1 MKAKSRPAY
10 GRNSMRSATA
20 RITRAFAVA
29 EFIGGKGKTCMIL
42 APGANLTRVLA
53 VGIGKPADLTQ
64 KILEEAGG
72 AIAAIS
78 HRKRLSLSAS
88 IRLSPQQAAEVAL
101 GAVLRSYR
109 FDRYRTKEKPEDKPK
124 LSKLTILAAE
134 PAKAKSAWEP
144 LDATAKG
151 VFLTRDLVSEPP
163 NVLDPPEM
171 AERCRKLSELGLKV
185 EIFGPKEMAKLGFGA
200 LLGVSQ
206 GSVKEPRMV
215 VMQWNGA
222 GGNGRKLKDK
232 PVVFV
237 GKGVTFD
244 TGGISIKPAG
254 GMEDMKWDM
263 AGAGT
268 VIGLM
273 AALAG
278 RKAKVDAVGLV
289 GLVENMPSGNAQ
301 RPGDVVTSYS
311 GQTIE
316 VINTDAEGRLVL
328 ADVIWYAQQKYDPK
342 FMVDLATLTGAI
354 IIGLGH
360 EYAGLFS
367 NDDELSQ
374 KLADRG
380 SGDRGTRVADAVG
393 RGLRQADPL
402 RHRRHEER
410 RRPAWRLDH
419 RRPVHPALR
428 QRQTLGAS
436 GYCRHGVEHEGH
448 RRRPQRSDRFWG
460 TAARSPGRGSLRA
473 LMTEIGFYHLT
484 RSTLVQALPQLLART
499 LAAGQRALVLVRDAA
514 DLDALSTALWADPA
528 WLPHGTVSDGDPD
541 LQPIW
546 LSTEAE
552 PLNGARFLFLVD
564 GANTDRL
571 ESTRASSI
579 CSMATIPKPL
589 RPRGSDGRRPRTSGS
604 RLGLLATDR
613 NRVAKAD
620 LKGESRSDGS
630 LSLLPR
636 RLRV

>member
-1 MKAKSRPAY
+1 MLDIAFAKPALPKS
-10 GRNSMRSATA
+10 GALVLLIHEGEKPSGLWAQLDESTGGA
-20 RITRAFAVA
+20 ISRAFEVT
-29 EFIGGKGKTCMIL
+29 EFKGAKGKTCSIL

-53 VGIGKPADLTQ
+53 VGLGKPAEVTA

-72 AIAAIS
+72 AIVAGLPRETAVAVANGA
-78 HRKRLSLSAS
+78 LSA
-88 IRLSPQQAAEVAL
+88 QQAAEVAF

-124 LSKLTILAAE
+124 LAKVTVLTSE
-134 PAKAKSAWEP
+134 VPKAKAAWEP
-144 LDATAKG
+144 LNATAKG

-215 VMQWNGA
+215 VLNWNGTN
-222 GGNGRKLKDK
+222 GNGRKSKDK

-273 AALAG
+273 ATLAG
-278 RKAKVDAVGLV
+278 RKAKVDAIGLV
-289 GLVENMPSGNAQ
+289 GLVENMPSGSAQ

-328 ADVIWYAQQKYDPK
+328 ADVIWYAQQKYDPA
-342 FMVDLATLTGAI
+342 FIVDLATLTGAI

-367 NDDELSQ
+367 NDDGLVQ
-374 KLADRG
+374 KL
-380 SGDRGTRVADAVG
+380 T
-393 RGLRQADPL
+393 
-402 RHRRHEER
+402 
-410 RRPAWRLDH
+410 
-419 RRPVHPALR
+419 
-428 QRQTLGAS
+428 
-436 GYCRHGVEHEGH
+436 
-448 RRRPQRSDRFWG
+448 
-460 TAARSPGRGSLRA
+460 
-473 LMTEIGFYHLT
+473 
-484 RSTLVQALPQLLART
+484 
-499 LAAGQRALVLVRDAA
+499 AAGQSTGERVWRMPLDEAYDKQIRSDIADMKNVGGRPGGSITAAQFIQRFVNGKPWAHLDIAGMAWSTKDSALTPKGATAFGVR
-514 DLDALSTALWADPA
+514 LL
-528 WLPHGTVSDGDPD
+528 
-541 LQPIW
+541 
-546 LSTEAE
+546 
-552 PLNGARFLFLVD
+552 
-564 GANTDRL
+564 DRL
-571 ESTRASSI
+571 
-579 CSMATIPKPL
+579 
-589 RPRGSDGRRPRTSGS
+589 
-604 RLGLLATDR
+604 
-613 NRVAKAD
+613 VAD
-620 LKGESRSDGS
+620 NYEGEK
-630 LSLLPR
+630 
-636 RLRV
+636 